1 MYLLLAGTLLLFS
14 LAGQSMAGDKVQLEI
29 LHMNHGPLRPTIV
42 KIKDL
47 LENYTDTIQASWF
60 DFDTPAGKKFMKKQ
74 NLSGHIPMLL
84 LIDGESDFT
93 IDGRNVQLKGFP
105 TGASPFKTV
114 EGNWSLDDL
123 KIIFDQKTAN
133 IKKR

>member
-133 IKKR
+133 KKKR